1 MAVTAMIPGNM
12 PRISTTFMKVLRTRK
27 RIRLMQYAT
36 ASTKITEITQVKQAM
51 MNVVPNILG
60 KSSTLRSVN
69 STL

>member
-1 MAVTAMIPGNM
+1 MAVTAMMPGNM

-36 ASTKITEITQVKQAM
+36 DSTKITEITQVKQAM
-51 MNVVPNILG
+51 MNVVMNIFG

>member
-1 MAVTAMIPGNM
+1 MAVTAMMPGNQ

-36 ASTKITEITQVKQAM
+36 DSTKITEITQVKQAM
-51 MNVVPNILG
+51 MNVVMNIFG

>member
-1 MAVTAMIPGNM
+1 MTAMIPGNM

-36 ASTKITEITQVKQAM
+36 ESTKIREIAQVKQAM
-51 MNVVPNILG
+51 MNVVPNIFG
-60 KSSTLRSVN
+60 KSNTLRSVN

>member
-1 MAVTAMIPGNM
+1 MIPGNM

-36 ASTKITEITQVKQAM
+36 ESTKIREIAQVKQAM
-51 MNVVPNILG
+51 MNVVPNIFG
-60 KSSTLRSVN
+60 KSNTLRSVN

>member
-36 ASTKITEITQVKQAM
+36 ESTKIREIAQVKQAM
-51 MNVVPNILG
+51 MNVVPNIFG
-60 KSSTLRSVN
+60 KSNTLRSVN